1 MTSAPAKDLS
11 SDRQPLSRERIIEAA
26 VALVDEQG
34 VEALSMRRLGAALGV
49 EAMSIYNHIPNKD
62 TLLKALVQ
70 HVLAQIEI
78 PPQEDDWAERLKRM
92 SRSYRSLALRHPHFV
107 QLIASRPYS
116 GLPALRQVE
125 TIFEILEAGG
135 FEESQWMDIVR
146 TVSSFAIGFTLSEVS
161 GFMEATDE
169 SPETDVDYDQVMDEF
184 PRLVRM
190 LPYFEGMNDAEQ
202 FEYGLDL
209 FIAGLKRKLEQ

>member
-1 MTSAPAKDLS
+1 MTSAPAKNLS
-11 SDRQPLSRERIIEAA
+11 SERTPLSRERIIEAA
-26 VALVDEQG
+26 VTLVDEHG
-34 VEALSMRRLGAALGV
+34 VNALSMRRLGAALGV

-62 TLLKALVQ
+62 TLLKSLVE
-70 HVLAQIEI
+70 HILAQIEI
-78 PPQEDDWAERLKRM
+78 PPEEDDWAERLKKM
-92 SRSYRSLALRHPHFV
+92 SRSYRSVALAHPHFV
-107 QLIASRPYS
+107 ELIASRPYS

-161 GFMEATDE
+161 GFMGDATE
-169 SPETDVDYDQVMDEF
+169 QPEDDIDYEQLMGEF

-190 LPYFEGMNDAEQ
+190 LPVFADINDAEQ

-209 FIAGLKRKLEQ
+209 FISGLKAKLEK